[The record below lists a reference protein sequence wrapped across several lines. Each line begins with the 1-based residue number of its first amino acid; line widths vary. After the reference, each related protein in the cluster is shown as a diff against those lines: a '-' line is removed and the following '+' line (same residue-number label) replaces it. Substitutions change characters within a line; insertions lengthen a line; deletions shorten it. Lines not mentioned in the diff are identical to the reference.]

1 MKLTIDIDCTPAE
14 ARAMLGL
21 PDLAPLQ
28 AAMSEELEARMR
40 EAVAGLEPEAL
51 MKMWVPAG
59 LQGFEQ
65 LQKAFWSGLGGQ
77 AGGGQDKGAY
87 AKDGGSDEGGR

>member
-40 EAVAGLEPEAL
+40 EAVAGLDPEAL

-59 LQGFEQ
+59 MEGFEQ

-77 AGGGQDKGAY
+77 AGSGRT
-87 AKDGGSDEGGR
+87 KDGGSDEGGR